1 MTRRLLAFFLVLIMI
16 FTLALTGCSKP
27 AEEPVDL
34 GETETETEPIETET
48 PVEPDKTADGSV
60 FNWNIGADP
69 KTIDPVL
76 NGASDG
82 GNVINQTFEA
92 LTREKS
98 GIIYPGIATDWEVSD
113 DGLTVIFHLRES
125 NWSDGSPLTAH
136 DFVYSWK
143 RGMDPATASEY
154 SWIWEYTNIVG
165 AFDAVNGA
173 SLDDVGV
180 RAVDDYTL
188 EATLETPTD
197 YIISLLSFYHFMPT
211 KQSAVE
217 AGPDGAWAKDASIAV
232 SNGPFILTDYQ
243 IGNGLTLV
251 KNPEYWN
258 AEEVK
263 IDRIEGKF
271 IDEQSTAYTAYQSG
285 DLDFLPSVPPA
296 EISSLIAEDPNFYVF
311 PLLGTYYY
319 NINMELEL
327 FKDENVRRA
336 MNLAIDRE
344 LICETMA
351 SGQVPATGFV
361 PPGFLDHEGKDF
373 FEVSGMYGLAT
384 NDDKVAEAQKLLA
397 DAGYPNGE
405 GFPEFTIMYNTSEG
419 HQQAAEL
426 VQEMLK
432 TNLGMKIKLE
442 NQEWAVFQDTRSQ
455 GDYEVSRGGWLTDF
469 MDPMGMLAIF
479 TTDNDYN
486 DPKYSNARFDELL
499 SSAAK
504 TRGKEHF
511 EALYEAQ
518 DILMKELPLI
528 TVYHYT
534 EVMLVSPKLQGWDR
548 SVLGTIDFSNAELVE

>member
-1 MTRRLLAFFLVLIMI
+1 MNKRLLSLFLVLTMI
-16 FTLALTGCSKP
+16 FTLVLGGCSKP
-27 AEEPVDL
+27 AEEPKDL
-34 GETETETEPIETET
+34 DDSAVTET
-48 PVEPDKTADGSV
+48 PEESTGESV

-82 GNVINQTFEA
+82 GDVINQTFEG

-98 GIIYPGIATDWEVSD
+98 GTVYPGIATDWEISD
-113 DGLTVIFHLRES
+113 DGLTVTFNLRES

-154 SWIWEYTNIVG
+154 AWIWEYTNIVG

-188 EATLETPTD
+188 EAKLETPTD
-197 YIISLLSFYHFMPT
+197 YIVSLLSFYHFLPT

-217 AGPDGAWAKDASIAV
+217 AGAEGAWAKDASKVV
-232 SNGPFILTDYQ
+232 SNGPFLLTDYQ

-251 KNPEYWN
+251 RNPEYWN
-258 AEEVK
+258 ASEVK

-296 EISSLIAEDPNFYVF
+296 EISSLIAEDPNFHVF

-319 NINMELEL
+319 NINMDLDL
-327 FKDENVRRA
+327 YKDVRIRRA

-361 PPGFLDHEGKDF
+361 PPGFMDNNGKDF
-373 FEVSGMYGLAT
+373 FEESGMYGLAA
-384 NDDKVAEAQKLLA
+384 DASKIEEAQALLA

-432 TNLGMKIKLE
+432 TNLGMKVKLE
-442 NQEWAVFQDTRSQ
+442 NQEWAVFQDTRRQ
-455 GDYEVSRGGWLTDF
+455 GDFEVARGGWLTDF

-486 DPKYSNARFDELL
+486 DPRFTNARYDELL
-499 SSAAK
+499 SIAAK
-504 TRGKEHF
+504 TRGEEHF
-511 EALYEAQ
+511 DALYEAQ
-518 DILMKELPLI
+518 DILMGELPII

-534 EVMLVSPKLQGWDR
+534 EVMLVNPKLQGWDR
-548 SVLGTIDFSNAELVE
+548 SVLGTIDFSLAEIVE